1 MKPYAHQL
9 QNACDLLVSIRK
21 CGTGI
26 DASHTGTGKSLT
38 ALLVARVLKLKPMIV
53 CPLSVGAA
61 WESKGAQAGV
71 PLDWINYE
79 KARVVRG
86 KGGGPGWLAKK
97 IGCGEVD
104 PSTHLFI
111 FDESH
116 RIKAPTSLQSGLAM
130 GVCDRGFKTL
140 QLSATPFSSPLE
152 TRAVLHLT
160 GRVTE
165 LSQWYRRLTDLGCR
179 RMTWIRGKPW
189 KWDGDPQDIVAL
201 REHLRDN
208 MVATKWTDVEGFPD
222 IVVDP
227 VAFTLP
233 PADRKR
239 VDELRATLDP
249 TNIGDTAAERI
260 ELEMIRVPAMV
271 EQAKDA
277 MSDGNSVCVFFN
289 YTEPLKEFV
298 LRTSCDYIDGSVQTA
313 RRKEIA
319 DTFQSATKPTLI
331 ALNAQAGGEGIDLH
345 DTNGI
350 PRLEIISPPYSAI
363 LLNQIIGRIHRIGGR
378 SKAVCRILFAADTV
392 ESDSIMPR
400 VIARRENIAS
410 LTDRDL
416 T

>member
-9 QNACDLLVSIRK
+9 SNACDLLVSIRK
-21 CGTGI
+21 CDSAI

-38 ALLVARVLKLKPMIV
+38 ALLVAKVLKLTPFVI

-61 WESKGAQAGV
+61 WESKASQAGV
-71 PLDWINYE
+71 ELLWMNYE
-79 KARVVRG
+79 KARRPG
-86 KGGGPGWLAKK
+86 KLPTSLRPGK
-97 IGCGEVD
+97 
-104 PSTHLFI
+104 HLI
-111 FDESH
+111 IYDESH
-116 RIKAPTSLQSGLAM
+116 RLKSPTSLQSNIALVLHRAGY
-130 GVCDRGFKTL
+130 RSL

-152 TRAVLHLT
+152 TRAALHLC
-160 GRVTE
+160 GIVDWDR
-165 LSQWYRRLTDLGCR
+165 WYAKLPDLGCK
-179 RMTWIRGKPW
+179 RMTWIKGKPW
-189 KWDGDPQDIVAL
+189 KWDGNPQDIVAI
-201 REHLRDN
+201 REALAGH

-239 VDELRATLDP
+239 VDELRATIDP

-260 ELEMIRVPAMV
+260 ELEMLRVPAMV

-289 YTEPLKEFV
+289 YTEPLQEFV
-298 LRTSCDYIDGSVQTA
+298 LRTSCGYIDGSVQTA

-319 DTFQSATKPTLI
+319 DTFQSATKPALI

-363 LLNQIIGRIHRIGGR
+363 LLNQIIGRTHRIGGR
-378 SKAVCRILFAADTV
+378 SKAVCRILFAEGTV

-400 VIARRENIAS
+400 VQSRRENIAT

-416 T
+416 H